1 VRKYKDTAT
10 RLRAP
15 LVTGYGGQ
23 KVRDWRNATRTP
35 IEWCSVQP
43 DSQTEITD
51 RRQTTVTTWK
61 FFAPADT
68 DLLAT
73 DRIESTRAVD
83 DAGSP
88 LPLEVAGDVGRWRT
102 HVFAVLSRV
111 TEG

>member
-10 RLRAP
+10 RVRAP

-23 KVRDWRNATRTP
+23 RVRDWPNATRTP
-35 IEWCSVQP
+35 IERCSIQP

-61 FFAPADT
+61 LFAPADT

-83 DAGSP
+83 DAGKA
-88 LPLEVAGDVGRWRT
+88 LPLEVAGEVERWRT
-102 HVFAVLSRV
+102 YVSAVLSRV